1 MFLNRHSR
9 AEGKRLEWYCEN
21 WKSFFYGCL
30 KPFLPMTQLLPP
42 NADVIIRPVQYTDLE
57 LVNRF
62 CTESAEEDLHYSIN
76 PDQSTKSLRFWQ
88 GPFRLLGILLNRPQI
103 YGAYLPETENRL
115 QGMVQIS
122 PFNRTRSTWRVDRV
136 AVVGDPV
143 VNKPVIGDPVV
154 GKPGVESADA
164 DGAASDT
171 EKAIAPEKELSEPS
185 VSPQPPFGGIG
196 SQLLRHCFTTIWE
209 ARTWLL
215 EVNVN
220 HKTLIALYRQNGFQ
234 PMAKMTYW
242 AVPADLLHDLADR
255 EPDLPNLLPVS
266 NADAQLLYQLDTMS
280 MPPLVRQVFD
290 RHIADFKSSLAG
302 SLLRGVKH
310 WLNHVEVISGY
321 VFEPQRKAAIG
332 YFQLQLCRDGSQP
345 HQAQLTVNPAY
356 TWLYPELMCQ
366 MARIT
371 QEFPTQTLYVASS
384 DYQPERE
391 EYLEHLGATRVAHT
405 LMMSRSVWHKVRES
419 KLNALENL
427 QLPEVL
433 QGLQPVRKQPIP
445 SRITLL
451 QSVKQ
456 SVGISLTKP
465 MKRPARSTSLASLES
480 ETARQR
486 SQKLNLAPKADLTDL
501 PPEEPCC

>member
-1 MFLNRHSR
+1 M
-9 AEGKRLEWYCEN
+9 
-21 WKSFFYGCL
+21 
-30 KPFLPMTQLLPP
+30 KPLLPQ
-42 NADVIIRPVQYTDLE
+42 NADVIIHPVQYTDLE

-62 CTESAEEDLHYSIN
+62 CMESAEEDLHYSIN
-76 PDQSTKSLRFWQ
+76 PDQSVKALRFWQ
-88 GPFRLLGILLNRPQI
+88 GPFRLLGILFNRPQI
-103 YGAYLPETENRL
+103 YGAYLPEAENRL
-115 QGMVQIS
+115 QGMVQVS

-136 AVVGDPV
+136 AVVGESVSGHTVASNGRANDGITV
-143 VNKPVIGDPVV
+143 KPHEDTSMN
-154 GKPGVESADA
+154 GVSSE
-164 DGAASDT
+164 G
-171 EKAIAPEKELSEPS
+171 EKAIAPEKGLAEPTV
-185 VSPQPPFGGIG
+185 VSQPTMGGIG

-215 EVNVN
+215 EVNVH
-220 HKTLIALYRQNGFQ
+220 HKSLIALYRQNGFQ

-242 AVPADLLHDLADR
+242 AVPADLLQQLADR

-290 RHIADFKSSLAG
+290 RHVNDFKSSLLG

-310 WLNHVEVISGY
+310 WLNHTEVISGY

-371 QEFPTQTLYVASS
+371 QAFPLQTLCVTSS

-391 EYLEHLGATRVAHT
+391 EYLEHLGATRLAHT

-419 KLNALENL
+419 KLTALENL

-451 QSVKQ
+451 ESVKQ
-456 SVGISLTKP
+456 SMIKITPTKSAELPYSSVGSSGEVSQPNVKKNVKKP
-465 MKRPARSTSLASLES
+465 PRLDLS
-480 ETARQR
+480 
-486 SQKLNLAPKADLTDL
+486 PKADFTDL
-501 PPEEPCC
+501 PPEGPCC